1 MPRLTTIAGM
11 RMYATRK
18 PISPVTIAP
27 TTSGASQHTI
37 SGKPETASVPLS
49 VASTP
54 IREPTEMSMLP
65 EMITIDMPIAA
76 TAM

>member
-1 MPRLTTIAGM
+1 M
-11 RMYATRK
+11 
-18 PISPVTIAP
+18 
-27 TTSGASQHTI
+27 

-54 IREPTEMSMLP
+54 ISEPTEMSMLP
-65 EMITIDMPIAA
+65 EMITIVMPIAA